1 MRKILILCIGFLNA
15 EVFEGYTLFTPG
27 AGNGGACTTYLIDN
41 NLNNIQTWNHSRSPA
56 SMPYLIA
63 GDEPGWENT
72 LLIYPYRV
80 NNPTMQAGG
89 VGGAFEVLTWDGDL
103 VWEYELSNT
112 DYQHHHDIEP
122 LPNGNILMIAW
133 ERKTAE
139 EAYAAGRTSLN
150 DNPLNEMWS
159 SAIFEIQ
166 SDGNGGGEIVWEWHL
181 WDHLIQDENPDSD
194 NYGIVG
200 DHPELFDINKGWVGG
215 GGPQGGNA
223 DWMHLNTISYNIEY
237 DQIVI
242 SSHRVD
248 EIFVID
254 HSTTIEE
261 AASHSGGNYGKGGDF
276 LYRWGNPQNYDRG
289 NNSDN
294 LIGHQHSINWIPD
307 GYPGEGNF
315 ILFNND
321 GNEAIEFSPPI
332 DEDGFYIIEE
342 GQPYGPDNIVWSSS
356 YYSTD
361 MQGGAFRLPN
371 GNTLITDCDSA
382 NIEEVTESGS
392 IVWSY
397 SQSGN
402 NVNIARAQ
410 KYAIDYFDEQNLGD
424 INNDGTL
431 NILDIVSL
439 INLVLS
445 NDYESS
451 GDINE
456 DNILNILDII
466 QLVNIILN

>member
-122 LPNGNILMIAW
+122 LPNGNVLMIAW

-159 SAIFEIQ
+159 SSIFEIQ

-200 DHPELFDINKGWVGG
+200 NHPELFDINKGWLGG

-321 GNEAIEFSPPI
+321 GNEAIEFSPPM
-332 DEDGFYIIEE
+332 DEDGFYIIED
-342 GQPYGPDNIVWSSS
+342 GQPYGPDNIVWNSP

-424 INNDGTL
+424 INSDGTL

-456 DNILNILDII
+456 DNILNILDIV